1 MVFLFFILTCNVT
14 VRRDPKT
21 FRQIAI
27 RQQAQPAAQHPTIL
41 AHTAVIDIRQPYAG
55 RELVAHRGGVLG
67 HGAVIRTAVQLDA
80 HADGAWMDA
89 VRQKAHFAR
98 HGRRIQVLDG

>member
-21 FRQIAI
+21 LRQIAI
-27 RQQAQPAAQHPTIL
+27 RQQAQPAAQQPAIL
-41 AHTAVIDIRQPYAG
+41 AHAAVIDICQPPAG

-67 HGAVIRTAVQLDA
+67 YGAVVRTAVQLDA
-80 HADGAWMDA
+80 HADGARMHA
-89 VRQKAHFAR
+89 VREEAHFAR
-98 HGRRIQVLDG
+98 HGRGIQVLG